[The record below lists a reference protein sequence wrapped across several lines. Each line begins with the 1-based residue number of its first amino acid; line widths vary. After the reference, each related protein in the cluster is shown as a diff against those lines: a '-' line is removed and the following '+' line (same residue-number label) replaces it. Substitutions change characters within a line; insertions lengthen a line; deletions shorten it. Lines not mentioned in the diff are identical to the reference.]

1 MVDHICKVNIK
12 GNEGRP
18 YLLWRVTQED
28 DTTIRLRE
36 GMKLAKEQ
44 GLNLKYIF
52 DGETLVSYGKAH
64 KKNEIYKNTQQL

>member
-18 YLLWRVTQED
+18 YLLWRVTKED
-28 DTTIRLRE
+28 DTSIRLRE
-36 GMKLAKEQ
+36 GMVLAKEQ

-52 DGETLVSYGKAH
+52 DKETLMAYGKVSS
-64 KKNEIYKNTQQL
+64 KK